1 MGVAAEAFEFGA
13 FYGGAF
19 EGGAEFFPVHFDYVG
34 RCQSQDSFAGMEF
47 FDVSGFDVN
56 VVGAY
61 VLANIAAEEG
71 GSPSFVCMASSI
83 SPSQS
88 PRCSIER

>member
-19 EGGAEFFPVHFDYVG
+19 EGGAEFFLVHFDYVG

-71 GSPSFVCMASSI
+71 GSPLLDRKSVV
-83 SPSQS
+83 
-88 PRCSIER
+88 